1 MSAIH
6 TPGLSATPAENRSA
20 AGTLLRP
27 MNVFFRLALPAI
39 WSAATLVSWKYPG
52 DEYLMFVVISGLPGI
67 WLGPLFG
74 PLRLPDALPVLLAAG
89 LVTLTLLGWL
99 MDGLR
104 VRRALWLSLLLVGVP
119 ALVLY
124 AVSPD
129 YQRAIAK
136 NGSLLAYVSA
146 GTNLSLYLASIFSIA
161 VTLAGRGIE
170 WALGAWMGRK
180 FAVAGVPA
188 TSGRTV
194 TSPHRNH

>member
-6 TPGLSATPAENRSA
+6 TSGLHSTPPDRPLVAGPG
-20 AGTLLRP
+20 LRP
-27 MNVFFRLALPAI
+27 MRLFYRFLLPAI
-39 WSAATLVSWKYPG
+39 WLGATLVSWKYPG

-74 PLRLPDALPVLLAAG
+74 PLRLPDALPVLLVAG
-89 LVTLTLLGWL
+89 LVTMTLAGWL

-104 VRRALWLSLLLVGVP
+104 VRRALWFSLLVVGVP

-146 GTNLSLYLASIFSIA
+146 ATNLSLYAASLVSLG
-161 VTLAGRGIE
+161 VTLVE
-170 WALGAWMGRK
+170 WGMAWGRK
-180 FAVAGVPA
+180 SAAGGVP
-188 TSGRTV
+188 TLSGHAVNAPRCDA
-194 TSPHRNH
+194 